1 MARSCPGML
10 PAHLFQYPQLMTFKT
25 YFPVFTNFFRAFRLY
40 HPSLPF
46 PKSGLFFEKF
56 EKNHGNRDES
66 WRSFVAWDGNERD
79 ELCLERSLCFFFS
92 SLSFSIWQ
100 TPRCFSEDS
109 CLHLTTYVYSSSD
122 ADIITLIPEQ
132 TF

>member
-10 PAHLFQYPQLMTFKT
+10 PAHLLQYPQLMTFKT
-25 YFPVFTNFFRAFRLY
+25 YFPVFTNFFPCLSTLPSEFTIPKLGLY
-40 HPSLPF
+40 
-46 PKSGLFFEKF
+46 FEKF
-56 EKNHGNRDES
+56 EKKHGNRDES

-100 TPRCFSEDS
+100 TPCCFSEDS
-109 CLHLTTYVYSSSD
+109 CLHLTAYVYSSSD